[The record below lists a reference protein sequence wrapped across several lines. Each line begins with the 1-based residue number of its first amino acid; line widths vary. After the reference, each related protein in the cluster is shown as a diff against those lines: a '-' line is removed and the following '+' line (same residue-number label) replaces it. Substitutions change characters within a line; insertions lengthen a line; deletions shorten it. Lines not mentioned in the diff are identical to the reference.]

1 MAKYNGY
8 IIFLGFFFA
17 NLAYGQYLANKK
29 HKLKEQN
36 EKKEQQIISTAERNT
51 MKMCIIH
58 TYNIII
64 QIMKNIKSHN
74 EFVSMFSEDIILL
87 NKADKTN
94 FMIINNYTKKMKN
107 RLYYE
112 RSNMNRFINK
122 YEFFIDD
129 KLEKFIYFQKM
140 KYLYIIRHLDNY
152 QCKNFQCENYQCVN
166 YQHDNYKKCKKIK
179 HDDNINYS
187 EQCINLKSMIYRLNK
202 FMKNRNKI
210 DKYFDEKMENFDVNI
225 KAFETIQKMCDRNK
239 IKICDILYY
248 NDMCNTISKNTDIYF
263 CAVTHTKKCRL
274 ILSSICLYL
283 VEKDNDPQF
292 YYFYNHKTY
301 MEHMFYLCQP
311 LIKMCYNK
319 KWNVVSLF
327 DDIFGYKNLSIGSII
342 EKIHKIMDFAND
354 KEDNDIM
361 KLIKYIYIFKLIL
374 HMLEMHRC

>member
-1 MAKYNGY
+1 MSKYNGH

-36 EKKEQQIISTAERNT
+36 EKEQQQIISTAERNT

-74 EFVSMFSEDIILL
+74 EFVSMFTEDIILL

-152 QCKNFQCENYQCVN
+152 QCKNFQCENYQCNSENFQCEN

-210 DKYFDEKMENFDVNI
+210 NKYFDEKMENFDVNI

-263 CAVTHTKKCRL
+263 YAVTHTKKCKL

-319 KWNVVSLF
+319 KWNVDSLF

-342 EKIHKIMDFAND
+342 EKIHKIMNSQ
-354 KEDNDIM
+354 
-361 KLIKYIYIFKLIL
+361 
-374 HMLEMHRC
+374 